1 MNNVLES
8 VWDLEEV
15 LKPKC
20 LRQVLSDSD
29 AKAKIYEQVTGNGR
43 SPRRG
48 SQGAGKENGKKS

>member
-1 MNNVLES
+1 MLES